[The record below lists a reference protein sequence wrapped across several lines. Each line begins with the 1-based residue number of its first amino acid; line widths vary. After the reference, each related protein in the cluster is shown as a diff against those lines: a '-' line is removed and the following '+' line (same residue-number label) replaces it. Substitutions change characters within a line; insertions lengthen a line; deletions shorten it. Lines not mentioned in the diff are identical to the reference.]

1 MPLILNI
8 ETTTSVCSVCLS
20 LNGQVIAH
28 RISREAN
35 PHGRLLTIMIEELL
49 LETDIAFTKLDSIA
63 VSSGPGSYTG
73 LRIGISV
80 AKGFCYVLGKP
91 LVAVPTLEAL
101 AVGIRQIA
109 NNNTSYCMPV
119 MDARR
124 LDVYTTIFDS
134 QQATVLS
141 TQCLTV
147 NTALEQRLS
156 LYDKILVGGNAMD
169 KCKTILST
177 SNIQYVENVECD
189 AQWMIKIAEAKYQAQ
204 AFENVAYFEPDYLK
218 DFAANTSR

>member
-20 LNGQVIAH
+20 LNGAVIAH
-28 RISREAN
+28 RINREAN
-35 PHGRLLTIMIEELL
+35 PHGRLLTLMIEELL
-49 LETDIAFTKLDSIA
+49 LEADIPFTKLDSIA

-73 LRIGISV
+73 LRIGVSV
-80 AKGFCYVLGKP
+80 AKGLCYALGKP
-91 LVAVPTLEAL
+91 LMAVPTLEAL
-101 AVGIRQIA
+101 AIGIRQIA

-156 LYDKILVGGNAMD
+156 SYDNILIGGNAMD
-169 KCKTILST
+169 KCKTILCIP
-177 SNIQYVENVECD
+177 NIQYVENVECD
-189 AQWMIKIAEAKYQAQ
+189 AQWMVKIAEAKYQARG
-204 AFENVAYFEPDYLK
+204 FENVAYFEPDYLK
-218 DFAANTSR
+218 EFAAKTSR